1 MCKFL
6 HGVLFRSLIL
16 ACLSINIQ
24 FYELFQDMGSV
35 IRISPPISTVIVS
48 DASDLVLSHVTGGIL
63 TTTTLEDEQTIT
75 SANSKSSTIRI
86 NFYDMVDNGVNILI
100 LCEPKYC
107 TLFFFFISY
116 FHVFNLFCRLWL
128 QIVNV
133 FRQGTIWPLMAS
145 SMLWMK
151 LCSRWLNH
159 WRISSAAIPNSAIL
173 KQVQYNWCWSLVCAV
188 KLLTASLLLTKYM

>member
-107 TLFFFFISY
+107 TLFFFISY

-133 FRQGTIWPLMAS
+133 FRQETIWPLMAS
-145 SMLWMK
+145 SMSWMK
-151 LCSRWLNH
+151 FCSRWLNH

-173 KQVQYNWCWSLVCAV
+173 KQVQYNWCW
-188 KLLTASLLLTKYM
+188 

>member
-35 IRISPPISTVIVS
+35 IRISPPISTVS

-133 FRQGTIWPLMAS
+133 FRQETIWPLMAS
-145 SMLWMK
+145 SMSWMK
-151 LCSRWLNH
+151 FCSRWLNH

>member
-107 TLFFFFISY
+107 TLFFFISY

-133 FRQGTIWPLMAS
+133 FRQETIWPLMAS
-145 SMLWMK
+145 SMSWMK
-151 LCSRWLNH
+151 FCSRWLNH

>member
-6 HGVLFRSLIL
+6 HEVLFRSLIL

-107 TLFFFFISY
+107 TLFFFISY

-133 FRQGTIWPLMAS
+133 FRQETIWPLMAS
-145 SMLWMK
+145 SMSWMK
-151 LCSRWLNH
+151 FCSRWLNH

>member
-107 TLFFFFISY
+107 TLFFFISY
-116 FHVFNLFCRLWL
+116 FHVFNLFCRLWQ

-133 FRQGTIWPLMAS
+133 FRQETIWPLMAS
-145 SMLWMK
+145 SMSWMK
-151 LCSRWLNH
+151 FCSRWLNH

>member
-107 TLFFFFISY
+107 TLFFFISY

-133 FRQGTIWPLMAS
+133 FRQETIWPLMAS
-145 SMLWMK
+145 SMSWMK
-151 LCSRWLNH
+151 FCSRWLNH

-173 KQVQYNWCWSLVCAV
+173 KQVQYNLCWSLVCAV